1 MISWRSLLAMCS
13 SGGPTFSATVYQLS
27 PAIPSTWQNTPWNL
41 HPLTVISWQVSQDS
55 YEVNEIR
62 HQEIAGEDLQPKNF
76 QIGLIVTC
84 SQRCIQIRHRRNSR
98 SGFPPHQTTPR
109 VSKAVEPPKVAG
121 LPQPEPTTTTL
132 KLYTYCKLDCFVATH
147 RNSQL
152 GVFLL
157 FMQRDFYD
165 FFTAPNNGQDFIGN
179 LSFRQEY
186 LQRASLR
193 ARDSLHRCAIF
204 VSSSNAIVPELK
216 DFGIYITSMLKPW
229 GHTRGS
235 CYFGPSLLNCFEFAL
250 DGIFHFNFFG
260 TEISLMSSMT
270 WPCHMWFDP
279 LRKCG
284 GHETAWWRLHDAWL
298 DGLQPHV
305 GMNLQDVHKT
315 SIGWWNFEGEPWWQP
330 LCEIF
335 M

>member
-147 RNSQL
+147 RNTARSFFAVYATRFLWLFYRTKQWSRLYWEFIFSAGIFTTCQPSGAGLPSPLRHLCEQLECDCARTKILASILRRCLNHGVIL
-152 GVFLL
+152 GVLAILVLHFL
-157 FMQRDFYD
+157 
-165 FFTAPNNGQDFIGN
+165 
-179 LSFRQEY
+179 
-186 LQRASLR
+186 
-193 ARDSLHRCAIF
+193 
-204 VSSSNAIVPELK
+204 
-216 DFGIYITSMLKPW
+216 ITL
-229 GHTRGS
+229 
-235 CYFGPSLLNCFEFAL
+235 SLL
-250 DGIFHFNFFG
+250 
-260 TEISLMSSMT
+260 
-270 WPCHMWFDP
+270 
-279 LRKCG
+279 
-284 GHETAWWRLHDAWL
+284 
-298 DGLQPHV
+298 
-305 GMNLQDVHKT
+305 
-315 SIGWWNFEGEPWWQP
+315 
-330 LCEIF
+330 
-335 M
+335 